1 MFVFASRIMAE
12 TDEADVQTKK
22 SKTLIVR
29 HLPRELSKDEKEDL
43 LKYFG
48 ASSVRALSEKG
59 PLVSCQICKN
69 ESCKLL
75 WVNDGVNK
83 YR

>member
-1 MFVFASRIMAE
+1 MAE
-12 TDEADVQTKK
+12 VDEADIQTKK

-29 HLPRELSKDEKEDL
+29 HLPRELNRDEKEDL

-48 ASSVRALSEKG
+48 ASSVRVLSEKG
-59 PLVSCQICKN
+59 PLV
-69 ESCKLL
+69 SCKLL

-83 YR
+83 CS

>member
-1 MFVFASRIMAE
+1 MAE

-29 HLPRELSKDEKEDL
+29 HLPRELNRDEKEDL

-48 ASSVRALSEKG
+48 ASAVRVLSEKG
-59 PLVSCQICKN
+59 ALVSMKVANCY
-69 ESCKLL
+69 
-75 WVNDGVNK
+75 G
-83 YR
+83 

>member
-1 MFVFASRIMAE
+1 MADE
-12 TDEADVQTKK
+12 AGEADVQTKK
-22 SKTLIVR
+22 SRTLIVR
-29 HLPRELSKDEKEDL
+29 HLPRELNRDEKEDL

-48 ASSVRALSEKG
+48 ASSVKVLSEKG
-59 PLVSCQICKN
+59 PLVSCKIYKY

-83 YR
+83 YI